1 METQTSETIDPTLA
15 AEASH
20 YEALRRQHISDLLAR
35 MPENV
40 KRVKWPVERVREE
53 RQRRLRSLIR
63 VAKEKSPWHGERLG
77 NVDADSITEADLGEL
92 PVMTKADLM
101 ANFDQIITDKRLTL
115 EMVNAHV
122 SNLREDRYLLDE
134 YHVIASGG
142 TSGFRGVFVYN
153 WDEWITAAMSAM
165 RVSLLSVNPL
175 LWRLLSSRPIGKVV
189 IDSKIKRKK
198 ARKPGSKAKIV
209 GVMADI
215 ASHFTYAM
223 ANSLAYPFVDAWFPA
238 TLSIP
243 EIVDGLNM
251 AQPDNLSAYSSV
263 LYRLALEAKAG
274 KLHIAPKRI
283 SSSSEPLFPYI
294 RDAVRDV
301 WGLSVANVWGASE
314 GGMLACGCGK
324 GEGMHLNEDMH
335 IIEPVDENGRPVPPG
350 VRASKLYLTNLF
362 NHTLPLIRYEISD
375 QVRFLDGEPCSC
387 ESTLRRVEDVQ
398 GRLEDVFTYEGGGVA
413 VHPLVFWSTFQ
424 HYPNVVEYQVRQTEH
439 GVVISLLT
447 NGPVAV
453 EQVERDVGEYLEKLG
468 LHKPEVSARI
478 AGNLERTPGAAK
490 LKRFVPLANA

>member
-1 METQTSETIDPTLA
+1 MDTQEAVMGSSGPTADTSD
-15 AEASH
+15 
-20 YEALRRQHISDLLAR
+20 YEALRRRHILDLLSAI
-35 MPENV
+35 PESIQHL
-40 KRVKWPVERVREE
+40 KWPVERIREE
-53 RQRRLRSLIR
+53 RQQRLRSLIR
-63 VAKEKSPWHGERLG
+63 VGKEKSEWHRERLR
-77 NVDADSITEADLGEL
+77 NIDADSITEADLARL
-92 PVMTKADLM
+92 PVMKKADLM
-101 ANFDQIITDKRLTL
+101 ANFDQIVTDKRLTL
-115 EMVNAHV
+115 EKVNAHV
-122 SNLREDRYLLDE
+122 SSLREDRYLLDN
-134 YHVIASGG
+134 YHIIASGG

-165 RVSLLSVNPL
+165 RANLLSVNPL
-175 LWRLLSSRPIGKVV
+175 LWRLLSSRPIGKIV
-189 IDSKIKRKK
+189 IDSKIKKK
-198 ARKPGSKAKIV
+198 KVRKPGSKAKIV

-223 ANSLAYPFVDAWFPA
+223 ANSLAYPFLDAWFPA

-301 WGLSVANVWGASE
+301 WGLNVANLWGASE

-375 QVRFLDGEPCSC
+375 QVRFLDGEPCPC
-387 ESTLRRVEDVQ
+387 ESTFRRVEDVQ

-478 AGNLERTPGAAK
+478 ADNLERTPGAAK